1 MPMRK
6 CALIIIWQRLSLY
19 VRPISLQTQ
28 CMLRHPC
35 EWLGSLRSWAD
46 SRNLRIS
53 FYILPG
59 SLTIITTPHYSLDA
73 EHPTPEAFG
82 ALGLLGV

>member
-1 MPMRK
+1 MPMWK
-6 CALIIIWQRLSLY
+6 CALIIIWQRPSSD
-19 VRPISLQTQ
+19 VRPVSLQTR
-28 CMLRHPC
+28 CMLRLPC

-53 FYILPG
+53 SYILPG
-59 SLTIITTPHYSLDA
+59 SLTVITTPHYSLDA
-73 EHPTPEAFG
+73 EYPTPEAFG